1 MLWED
6 SNFTKDC
13 PLLATPSRPGD
24 PGWVARARVP
34 RAAGA
39 DYVRRPEWQNDAD
52 LSKIK
57 KKEVGQMDDIQ
68 ETYLDPLPP
77 GH

>member
-1 MLWED
+1 MPK
-6 SNFTKDC
+6 S
-13 PLLATPSRPGD
+13 PLPPLPSRPGD

-57 KKEVGQMDDIQ
+57 KKEVGQMDVIDA
-68 ETYLDPLPP
+68 TSP
-77 GH
+77 

>member
-1 MLWED
+1 M
-6 SNFTKDC
+6 
-13 PLLATPSRPGD
+13 
-24 PGWVARARVP
+24 ARARVP

-57 KKEVGQMDDIQ
+57 KKEVGQMDVIDA
-68 ETYLDPLPP
+68 TSP
-77 GH
+77 

>member
-1 MLWED
+1 M
-6 SNFTKDC
+6 
-13 PLLATPSRPGD
+13 
-24 PGWVARARVP
+24 P

-57 KKEVGQMDDIQ
+57 KKEVGQMDPIE
-68 ETYLDPLPP
+68 ET
-77 GH
+77 